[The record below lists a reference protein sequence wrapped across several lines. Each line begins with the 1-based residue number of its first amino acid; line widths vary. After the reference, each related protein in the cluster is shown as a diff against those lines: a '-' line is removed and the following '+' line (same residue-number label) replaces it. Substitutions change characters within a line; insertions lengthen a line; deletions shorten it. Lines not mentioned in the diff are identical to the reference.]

1 MDNLKNPVAA
11 QQYRMK
17 SSIEEYEANGLNS
30 LLMQMLQWALD
41 KRYVSGEDSLIYF
54 NVAYAVAV
62 PLEET
67 PGFSVKLV
75 RKKIED
81 LFEESSLKKRNHR
94 ISQYDTL
101 LSLWMVYGILHL
113 QRHKS
118 LKLNSRLKKIRS
130 ELTED
135 FSLWEISRMKYDSVA
150 TKFSAMID
158 AVKDRFCSP
167 ELHEKPSAP
176 ELYKKPSAHFS
187 LATFGECDSF
197 QIDTPVSLHEVKPDH
212 RDNGEQPMDLN
223 EMKIQALEAQLEKE
237 KEKNEYCKAI
247 EKSNYLTTSFNQKL
261 EKRCKELERQLKEV
275 LDSHRIEKETMQ
287 RIINQKDE
295 QIKLLKAGAM
305 NGIPQG
311 TTGGVTVNNFYGSVA
326 QQSNNANNVS
336 SYMHGWGEQEK
347 KINNL

>member
-30 LLMQMLQWALD
+30 LLMQMHQWALAH
-41 KRYVSGEDSLIYF
+41 RIVSRRDSLIYF
-54 NVAYAVAV
+54 NVAYAVAA

-67 PGFSVKLV
+67 PEFSVKLV
-75 RKKIED
+75 RRKIED
-81 LFEESSLKKRNHR
+81 LFEESIQKRKIR
-94 ISQYDTL
+94 RFSQNDTL

-113 QRHKS
+113 QRNKS
-118 LKLNSRLKKIRS
+118 LKLNIRLKKIRS
-130 ELTED
+130 EITED
-135 FSLWEISRMKYDSVA
+135 FSLWEVSCMKYDSVA
-150 TKFSAMID
+150 TQFSAMID
-158 AVKDRFCSP
+158 AAKDRFCSP
-167 ELHEKPSAP
+167 ELHEKPSSP
-176 ELYKKPSAHFS
+176 ELHEKPSAHFS
-187 LATFGECDSF
+187 LATFDEYDSF
-197 QIDTPVSLHEVKPDH
+197 QIDTPVSLHEVMSDH

-223 EMKIQALEAQLEKE
+223 EMKIQAFEAQLAEQE
-237 KEKNEYCKAI
+237 EKNEYCKAI
-247 EKSNYLTTSFNQKL
+247 EKSNYLTTSFNLKL
-261 EKRCKELERQLKEV
+261 EERCKELERQLKEV

-295 QIKLLKAGAM
+295 QIKQLKVGAM

>member
-30 LLMQMLQWALD
+30 LLMQMHQWALAH
-41 KRYVSGEDSLIYF
+41 RIVSRRDSLIYF
-54 NVAYAVAV
+54 NVAYAVAA

-67 PGFSVKLV
+67 PEFSVKLV
-75 RKKIED
+75 RRKIED
-81 LFEESSLKKRNHR
+81 LFEESIQKRKIR
-94 ISQYDTL
+94 RFSQNDTL

-113 QRHKS
+113 QRNKS
-118 LKLNSRLKKIRS
+118 LKLNIRLKKIRS
-130 ELTED
+130 EITED
-135 FSLWEISRMKYDSVA
+135 FSLWEVSCMKYDSVA
-150 TKFSAMID
+150 TQFSAMID
-158 AVKDRFCSP
+158 AAKDRFCSP
-167 ELHEKPSAP
+167 ELHEKPSSP
-176 ELYKKPSAHFS
+176 ELHEKPSAHFS
-187 LATFGECDSF
+187 LATFDEYDSF
-197 QIDTPVSLHEVKPDH
+197 QIDTPVSLHEVMSDH

-223 EMKIQALEAQLEKE
+223 EMKIQALEAQLAEKE
-237 KEKNEYCKAI
+237 EKNEYCKAI
-247 EKSNYLTTSFNQKL
+247 EKSNYLTTSFNLKL
-261 EKRCKELERQLKEV
+261 EERCKELERQLKEV

-295 QIKLLKAGAM
+295 QIKQLKVGAM

>member
-30 LLMQMLQWALD
+30 LLMQMHHWALD
-41 KRYVSGEDSLIYF
+41 KRIVSRRDSLIYF
-54 NVAYAVAV
+54 NVAYAVAA
-62 PLEET
+62 PLEATSE
-67 PGFSVKLV
+67 FSVKLV
-75 RKKIED
+75 RRKIED
-81 LFEESSLKKRNHR
+81 LFEESILKRKIRKF
-94 ISQYDTL
+94 SQNDTL

-113 QRHKS
+113 QRNKS
-118 LKLNSRLKKIRS
+118 LKLNCRLKKIRS
-130 ELTED
+130 ELTEAI
-135 FSLWEISRMKYDSVA
+135 SLWEVSCMKFGSVA
-150 TKFSAMID
+150 TQFSAMID
-158 AVKDRFCSP
+158 AAKDRFCSP

>member
-1 MDNLKNPVAA
+1 MDYLKNPVAA

-30 LLMQMLQWALD
+30 LLMQMHHWALD
-41 KRYVSGEDSLIYF
+41 KRIVSRRDSLIYF
-54 NVAYAVAV
+54 NVAYAVAAS
-62 PLEET
+62 LEATSE
-67 PGFSVKLV
+67 FSVKLV
-75 RKKIED
+75 RRKIED
-81 LFEESSLKKRNHR
+81 LFEESILKRKNRNF
-94 ISQYDTL
+94 SQNDTL

-113 QRHKS
+113 QRNRS
-118 LKLNSRLKKIRS
+118 YKLDCRLKKIRS
-130 ELTED
+130 EITED
-135 FSLWEISRMKYDSVA
+135 FILWEVPYMKYDSVA
-150 TKFSAMID
+150 TQFSAMID
-158 AVKDRFCSP
+158 AVEDRFCSS
-167 ELHEKPSAP
+167 E
-176 ELYKKPSAHFS
+176 
-187 LATFGECDSF
+187 
-197 QIDTPVSLHEVKPDH
+197 LHEVKPDH
-212 RDNGEQPMDLN
+212 RDSGEQPMDLN
-223 EMKIQALEAQLEKE
+223 EIKIQALEAQLEEE
-237 KEKNEYCKAI
+237 KGKNEYCKAI
-247 EKSNYLTTSFNQKL
+247 EKSNYLTTSFNLKL

-295 QIKLLKAGAM
+295 QIKLLKVGAM

>member
-1 MDNLKNPVAA
+1 MDYLKNPVAA

-30 LLMQMLQWALD
+30 LLMQMHHWALD
-41 KRYVSGEDSLIYF
+41 KRIVSRRDSLIYF
-54 NVAYAVAV
+54 NVAYAVAAS
-62 PLEET
+62 LEATSE
-67 PGFSVKLV
+67 FSVKLV
-75 RKKIED
+75 RRKIED
-81 LFEESSLKKRNHR
+81 LFEESILKRKIRKF
-94 ISQYDTL
+94 SQNDTL

-113 QRHKS
+113 QRNRS
-118 LKLNSRLKKIRS
+118 YKLDCRLKKIRS
-130 ELTED
+130 EITED
-135 FSLWEISRMKYDSVA
+135 FILWEVPYMKYDSVA
-150 TKFSAMID
+150 TQFSAMID
-158 AVKDRFCSP
+158 AVEDRFCSS
-167 ELHEKPSAP
+167 E
-176 ELYKKPSAHFS
+176 
-187 LATFGECDSF
+187 
-197 QIDTPVSLHEVKPDH
+197 LHEVKPDH
-212 RDNGEQPMDLN
+212 RDSGEQPMDLN
-223 EMKIQALEAQLEKE
+223 EMKIQALEAQLEEE
-237 KEKNEYCKAI
+237 KGKNEYCKAI
-247 EKSNYLTTSFNQKL
+247 EKSNYLTTSFNLKL

-295 QIKLLKAGAM
+295 QIKLLKVGAM

>member
-1 MDNLKNPVAA
+1 MDYLKNPVAA

-30 LLMQMLQWALD
+30 LLMQMHHWALD
-41 KRYVSGEDSLIYF
+41 KRIVSRRDSLIYF
-54 NVAYAVAV
+54 NVAYAVAA
-62 PLEET
+62 PLEATSE
-67 PGFSVKLV
+67 FSVKLV
-75 RKKIED
+75 RRKIED
-81 LFEESSLKKRNHR
+81 LFEESILKRKNRKF
-94 ISQYDTL
+94 SQNDTL

-113 QRHKS
+113 QRNRS
-118 LKLNSRLKKIRS
+118 YKLDCRLKKIRS
-130 ELTED
+130 EITED
-135 FSLWEISRMKYDSVA
+135 FILWEVPYMKYDSVA
-150 TKFSAMID
+150 TQFSAMID
-158 AVKDRFCSP
+158 AVEDRFCSS
-167 ELHEKPSAP
+167 E
-176 ELYKKPSAHFS
+176 
-187 LATFGECDSF
+187 
-197 QIDTPVSLHEVKPDH
+197 LHEVKPDH
-212 RDNGEQPMDLN
+212 RDSVEQPMDLN
-223 EMKIQALEAQLEKE
+223 EMKIQALEAQLEEE
-237 KEKNEYCKAI
+237 KGKNEYCKAI
-247 EKSNYLTTSFNQKL
+247 EKSNYLTTSFNLKL

-295 QIKLLKAGAM
+295 QIKLLKVGAM